1 MTDTADIIGTPR
13 DVTASH
19 AYAETIEHMYATAA
33 ASFAR
38 PTDVPS
44 DMAAAAL
51 GAAGSGTAAATVAD
65 PAISA
70 ELADAP
76 EVRAIE
82 ELRAWLHLTYDD
94 VARAVGLSGPSLL
107 YHWRQR
113 QRTGSPVRPR
123 AATVER
129 LWRVHAL
136 VRALAE
142 AMEGAAQGN
151 ATRLWFRRAVA
162 GVTPLELLLAG
173 DVDEVER
180 RARGLLFD
188 LSGRSTPLWQLAVLE
203 QDDEL
208 EPAPAPPSPTYEDSD
223 FG

>member
-1 MTDTADIIGTPR
+1 MIVTADLISTPG
-13 DVTASH
+13 DVTTSR
-19 AYAETIEHMYATAA
+19 AYAEAIERLYADAA

-38 PTDVPS
+38 PTEAPS
-44 DMAAAAL
+44 DTPQAAPL
-51 GAAGSGTAAATVAD
+51 SAGRGTAATTVVDPEVIAD
-65 PAISA
+65 
-70 ELADAP
+70 LANAP
-76 EVRAIE
+76 ELRAIE

-94 VARAVGLSGPSLL
+94 VARAVGLSSPSLL
-107 YHWRQR
+107 HHWRQR

-136 VRALAE
+136 VGALAE
-142 AMEGAAQGN
+142 AMEGPAQSN

-180 RARGLLFD
+180 RARTLLLD
-188 LSGRSTPLWQLAVLE
+188 SSARATPLWQVAVLE
-203 QDDEL
+203 QEDDL

-223 FG
+223 FA

>member
-1 MTDTADIIGTPR
+1 MTATADIINTPGEA
-13 DVTASH
+13 TASR
-19 AYAETIEHMYATAA
+19 AYAEAIEHLYAIAA

-38 PTDVPS
+38 PTEVPS
-44 DMAAAAL
+44 GTLAAAR
-51 GAAGSGTAAATVAD
+51 GAVRRGTAAATVAD
-65 PAISA
+65 PAITA
-70 ELADAP
+70 ELVDAP
-76 EVRAIE
+76 ELRAIE
-82 ELRAWLHLTYDD
+82 ELRAWLHLSYDD

-107 YHWRQR
+107 HHWRQR

-129 LWRVHAL
+129 LWRVHVL

-188 LSGRSTPLWQLAVLE
+188 SSARTTPVWQLAVLE

-208 EPAPAPPSPTYEDSD
+208 EPAAAPPAPTYEDSD
-223 FG
+223 FA

>member
-1 MTDTADIIGTPR
+1 MTATADIISTPR
-13 DVTASH
+13 EATASR
-19 AYAETIEHMYATAA
+19 AYAEAIDHLYATAA

-38 PTDVPS
+38 PTALPGDV
-44 DMAAAAL
+44 AAAGP
-51 GAAGSGTAAATVAD
+51 GATGRGTAAATVAD
-65 PAISA
+65 PAITA

-76 EVRAIE
+76 ELRAIE
-82 ELRAWLHLTYDD
+82 ELRAWLRITYDD

-107 YHWRQR
+107 HHWRQR

-142 AMEGAAQGN
+142 AMEGAPQGN

-162 GVTPLELLLAG
+162 GVTPLELLFAG

-180 RARGLLFD
+180 RARRLLFD
-188 LSGRSTPLWQLAVLE
+188 SAARSAPLWQLAVLE

-223 FG
+223 FA

>member
-1 MTDTADIIGTPR
+1 MTATADIISAPGEATP
-13 DVTASH
+13 SC
-19 AYAETIEHMYATAA
+19 AYAEAIEHLYATSA

-38 PTDVPS
+38 PTEPAS
-44 DMAAAAL
+44 DTP
-51 GAAGSGTAAATVAD
+51 GAADDASRRSTAAATVAD
-65 PAISA
+65 PAIAA

-76 EVRAIE
+76 ELRAIE

-94 VARAVGLSGPSLL
+94 VARATGLSGPSLL
-107 YHWRQR
+107 HHWRQR

-123 AATVER
+123 AATVEQ

-142 AMEGAAQGN
+142 AMEGADQSN

-180 RARGLLFD
+180 RARELLLD
-188 LSGRSTPLWQLAVLE
+188 SSARATPMWQRAVLE
-203 QDDEL
+203 RNDEL
-208 EPAPAPPSPTYEDSD
+208 KSAPAPPAPTYEDSD
-223 FG
+223 FA